1 MPKVKKSQFQSDW
14 LTIEKYSAWMQWVL
28 SGKSKGIYSICKA
41 EFDVS
46 NMSVS
51 AADSHATGKTH
62 TQFSTATTS
71 SAIFSS
77 GELVFNI
84 VIIIFDHFGPV
95 SSHKE
100 LYLCCRC
107 LSIIKILPTI
117 LGRIGLQS

>member
-46 NMSVS
+46 NMGVS

-71 SAIFSS
+71 SAIFWSS
-77 GELVFNI
+77 VIPQGI
-84 VIIIFDHFGPV
+84 V
-95 SSHKE
+95 S
-100 LYLCCRC
+100 L
-107 LSIIKILPTI
+107 LP
-117 LGRIGLQS
+117 LP